1 MNRVNLAPHLTGVFH
16 FGDFHLIPTLG
27 IRETYYS
34 EGQAAYE
41 DRFRVTGTNAVRS
54 AREFSLDMVFPSLSR
69 IYPKKT
75 FLGDKLKHV
84 IEPRATYHYLTGI
97 GTDFDR
103 FIRFDETDIF
113 ANTNDLLLT
122 LTNRLYAK
130 RGENV
135 QEVVTWELMQKRYF
149 DPTFG
154 GALVEGQRNVFE
166 ATADLAAYAFV
177 AGPRGVSPIV
187 SNLRVSPIG
196 GLGVRWQ
203 TDYDPRTGGIVNST
217 LGLDYRWKKYF
228 ASGSNSQVHVDPALG
243 TPTADQYRGRVGYG
257 TLNSRGLSAA
267 VDAIY
272 DYRTQKL
279 QYATTQATY
288 NTDCCGYSVQYY
300 WNGISGLGG
309 FRLALSIAN
318 IGSFGTLTRQ
328 ERLF

>member
-1 MNRVNLAPHLTGVFH
+1 
-16 FGDFHLIPTLG
+16 
-27 IRETYYS
+27 
-34 EGQAAYE
+34 
-41 DRFRVTGTNAVRS
+41 
-54 AREFSLDMVFPSLSR
+54 
-69 IYPKKT
+69 
-75 FLGDKLKHV
+75 
-84 IEPRATYHYLTGI
+84 
-97 GTDFDR
+97 
-103 FIRFDETDIF
+103 
-113 ANTNDLLLT
+113 
-122 LTNRLYAK
+122 
-130 RGENV
+130 
-135 QEVVTWELMQKRYF
+135 MQKRYF